1 MDVQSKKKRFG
12 NDASASPQDAIA
24 LVVSDRHTRHDVRAE
39 GYLETPARAQLL
51 EERLLA
57 GGRFTRRRPR
67 AFGDEHITAV
77 HAPELLAYLRRESR
91 RMPAGQMRY
100 PYIFPPRNQTR
111 PPQDPSV
118 LAGYYCFDTS
128 APVHRGVYAAA
139 RRAAECALTAAAEI
153 RAGRRLAYAL
163 VRPPGHHAEQRL
175 FGGFCYLNNTAIAA
189 HFLSRQGKVAI
200 LDLDYHHGNGQQ
212 EIFYRRADVLTV
224 SIHAHPKFAY
234 PYFSGFEEE
243 CGAAEGEG
251 FNYNLPLAERVAGR
265 AYGRALEKALDR
277 IRRFAP
283 RFLVIALGLD
293 TAQGDPA
300 GTWNLLA
307 KDFEANGRQIGALG
321 LPTLVVQEGG
331 YRLSSLGRNAVNF
344 FQGLAGAEVRI
355 PQPVPAGLEKSAQDL
370 KWRDDL
376 RPEDPQAVRQ
386 LVALTGFFNPEEVG
400 VAEELVLE
408 RLAKGEASGYYFVM
422 AEQAGRLVGYTCYG
436 PIAGSADSFDLFWIA
451 VHPDLQRHGLG
462 RRLMQESERRIYE
475 AGGRRVYVETSHRP
489 IYAST
494 RIFYER
500 CAYRLEAVLE
510 DFYAPGDA
518 KAIYCKVLQ

>member
-1 MDVQSKKKRFG
+1 MPKKTASKSKSAEPIAWVV
-12 NDASASPQDAIA
+12 NDRQA
-24 LVVSDRHTRHDVRAE
+24 LHAVRE
-39 GYLETPARAQLL
+39 PGYWETPARCEGLTAALGASGL
-51 EERLLA
+51 FVRK
-57 GGRFTRRRPR
+57 RPR

-77 HAPELLAYLRRESR
+77 HDPALLTYLRRESR
-91 RMPAGQMRY
+91 RLPAGQMRY
-100 PYIFPPRNQTR
+100 PYLFPPRNLDR
-111 PPQDPSV
+111 PPQEAEA
-118 LAGYYCFDTS
+118 LAGYFCFDTS
-128 APVHRGVYAAA
+128 APVHRGLYAAA
-139 RRAAECALTAAAEI
+139 RRAVDCALTAADALLS
-153 RAGRRLAYAL
+153 GRRLAYAL
-163 VRPPGHHAEQRL
+163 VRPPGHHAESRF

-234 PYFSGFEEE
+234 PYFSGFEDE

-251 FNYNLPLAERVAGR
+251 FNQNLPLSERVEGR
-265 AYGRALEKALDR
+265 AYGRALAKAMDR
-277 IRRFAP
+277 IGRFAP
-283 RFLVIALGLD
+283 RFLVVALGLD
-293 TAQGDPA
+293 TAQGDPV
-300 GTWNLLA
+300 GTWSLSA
-307 KDFEANGRQIGALG
+307 KDFEANGRRIGEVG

-331 YRLSSLGRNAVNF
+331 YRLSTLGRNAVNF
-344 FQGLAGAEVRI
+344 FQGLAGAEVRS
-355 PQPVPAGLEKSAQDL
+355 PRTAPASQEKGGPDFQ
-370 KWRDDL
+370 WRDGL
-376 RPEDPQAVRQ
+376 KPEDPQAVRR
-386 LVALTGFFNPEEVG
+386 LVALTGFFNAEEVG

-462 RRLMQESERRIYE
+462 RRLMQESERRIHA

>member
-1 MDVQSKKKRFG
+1 MPKQTENQGKNK
-12 NDASASPQDAIA
+12 SPEAIA
-24 LVVSDRHTRHDVRAE
+24 WVVNDRQALHDVRE
-39 GYLETPARAQLL
+39 PGYWETPARSAKLTAA
-51 EERLLA
+51 LA
-57 GGRFTRRRPR
+57 ASGLFVRQQPR
-67 AFGDEHITAV
+67 AFGDDPITAV
-77 HAPELLAYLRRESR
+77 HDPELLAYLRRAGR

-100 PYIFPPRNQTR
+100 PSIFPLRHR
-111 PPQDPSV
+111 ERLPSDAEA

-139 RRAAECALTAAAEI
+139 RRAVDCALTAADDV

-163 VRPPGHHAEQRL
+163 VRPPGHHAERRA

-189 HFLSRQGKVAI
+189 QYLSRHGRVAI
-200 LDLDYHHGNGQQ
+200 LDIDYHHGNGQQ
-212 EIFYRRADVLTV
+212 EIFYRRNDVLTV

-234 PYFSGFEEE
+234 PYFSGFEDE

-251 FNYNLPLAERVAGR
+251 FNCNLPLPATVDGR
-265 AYGRALEKALDR
+265 TYGRSLNKALSR
-277 IRRFAP
+277 IQRFAP
-283 RFLVIALGLD
+283 QFLVVALGFD
-293 TAQGDPA
+293 TAQGDPV
-300 GTWNLLA
+300 GTWALSGE
-307 KDFEANGRQIGALG
+307 DFEANAARIGALG

-331 YRLSSLGRNAVNF
+331 YRLQTLGRNAVHF
-344 FQGLAGAEVRI
+344 FQGLARAEARAPKVPPVSR
-355 PQPVPAGLEKSAQDL
+355 PQASAAL
-370 KWRDDL
+370 RWRDRL
-376 RPEDPQAVRQ
+376 AAGDPQAVRD
-386 LVALTGFFNPEEVG
+386 LVARTGFFNPEEVG

-422 AEQAGRLVGYTCYG
+422 AEQQGRLVGYTCYG
-436 PIAGSADSFDLFWIA
+436 PIAGSADSFDLYWIA

-462 RRLMQESERRIYE
+462 RRLMQESERRIWA